1 MNYFLKATQSLSDGD
16 HRESRHSGEEHNGGH
31 KKREGKGET
40 GRREGDTQ
48 GRNNQD
54 CLALIDMHVFI
65 TLAAGVTPGTEK
77 TSTSVRFSLD
87 NKKTIAQE
95 TRGRSLSH
103 PQVPRRR
110 RAAFSGELQ
119 SPLCTARGPGAHAG
133 GAREGV
139 PQAP

>member
-1 MNYFLKATQSLSDGD
+1 MPELGEIQFLHFSDEEIELEMNYFLKATQSLSDGD

-65 TLAAGVTPGTEK
+65 TLAAGVTARNGK
-77 TSTSVRFSLD
+77 DFYLCKV
-87 NKKTIAQE
+87 Q
-95 TRGRSLSH
+95 
-103 PQVPRRR
+103 PR
-110 RAAFSGELQ
+110 
-119 SPLCTARGPGAHAG
+119 
-133 GAREGV
+133 
-139 PQAP
+139 